1 MRQAHSELQ
10 RWCSL
15 LGLGDLIGQPVL
27 AASVADA
34 DMARS
39 ACLAAMHSARDTG
52 TSGMESSVIR
62 SLQSGVYVLHS
73 CNPMLLSKDRSGCL
87 CLQGM
92 HWPVD
97 RGIKRSLLR
106 SRTHMQGRA
115 PGWLPWPWKLRLHY
129 QPCRRIPQ
137 SSSLS
142 SWLFRFLL
150 EKIAVPPAR
159 PHSVL

>member
-15 LGLGDLIGQPVL
+15 LGLGDLTGQPGM

-39 ACLAAMHSARDTG
+39 ACLAAMHSARGTG
-52 TSGMESSVIR
+52 TSSMEFSVIR
-62 SLQSGVYVLHS
+62 SLQSGVYVLHY
-73 CNPMLLSKDRSGCL
+73 CILMLSNKDKSGCL

-92 HWPVD
+92 CWPVG
-97 RGIKRSLLR
+97 RGIRRSLLR
-106 SRTHMQGRA
+106 SRTHMQERA
-115 PGWLPWPWKLRLHY
+115 PGWLPWPRKLRLHSR
-129 QPCRRIPQ
+129 PCRQIPQ

-142 SWLFRFLL
+142 PWLFRFRL